1 MTSRLGVRLFL
12 VTAVL
17 LRGIMDTSSRIF
29 STFNICQL
37 TLSVGLSEH
46 RGCPRR
52 PAGTPRTSPAGRIP
66 ADVAAGRPE
75 PRGRR
80 RLPAGAPELKAPMRP
95 QGAPMWPKATHGGRR
110 PPSSRSERA
119 RPAGA

>member
-37 TLSVGLSEH
+37 TLSVRLSEPH
-46 RGCPRR
+46 GCPRR
-52 PAGTPRTSPAGRIP
+52 PAGTPRTSPAGRSP

-75 PRGRR
+75 PRGRLR
-80 RLPAGAPELKAPMRP
+80 RPAGAPRTL
-95 QGAPMWPKATHGGRR
+95 H
-110 PPSSRSERA
+110 
-119 RPAGA
+119 PAGTSKYK